1 MMVNS
6 GKSLGNRLETGL
18 VMVLTGDGKGKTT
31 SALGM
36 LLRSWGHDMKAAVL
50 QFIKKPDEKRGESI
64 ALHRLGVELISGG
77 SGFTWQGNNKQTN
90 QVMTEG
96 LWEKAR
102 EMIKSGQYDLII
114 LDEFTY
120 PIKFGWIGMEEV
132 RTTLEKRPSNLHVI
146 ITGRDA
152 PEALVEFSDSAMEI
166 KSIKHHLQK
175 GIRSQ
180 PGIEY

>member
-1 MMVNS
+1 MVNS
-6 GKSLGNRLETGL
+6 GKSQGNRLEIGL

-31 SALGM
+31 SAMGM

-64 ALHRLGVELISGG
+64 AMQRLGVELISGG
-77 SGFTWQGNNKQTN
+77 SGFTWQDNNKQTN

-96 LWEKAR
+96 LWTKAR
-102 EMIKSGQYDLII
+102 DMIKSGQYDLII

-120 PIKFGWIGMEEV
+120 PLKFGWVGMEEV
-132 RTTLEKRPSNLHVI
+132 RATLEQRPSNLHVI

-152 PEALVEFSDSAMEI
+152 PEELIEFSDSAMEI